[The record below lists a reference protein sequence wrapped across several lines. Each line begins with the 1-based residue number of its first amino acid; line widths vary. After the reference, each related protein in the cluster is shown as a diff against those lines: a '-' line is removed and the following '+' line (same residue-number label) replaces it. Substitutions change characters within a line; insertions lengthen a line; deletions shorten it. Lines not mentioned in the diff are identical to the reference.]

1 MSSSKLL
8 IETFND
14 TGHSLCL
21 LQPTLDIDQ
30 LLVQDPLAIG
40 VHPLTNTP
48 NFTSSISLNFF
59 IIPTKLLQEPC
70 KMHS

>member
-8 IETFND
+8 METFND

-21 LQPTLDIDQ
+21 LQPTPDIDQ
-30 LLVQDPLAIG
+30 LLVRDLLAIG

-48 NFTSSISLNFF
+48 TFTSSTQPKFLH
-59 IIPTKLLQEPC
+59 
-70 KMHS
+70 HSNKAITRAL